1 MSGKMSSLFWALIGG
16 LIGSIIEGLG
26 GTPKVWI
33 SIGFGIAASIIGGCI
48 RISKKLWPSR
58 ANWLFTTNGSAF
70 PEKVFQNNRVNWRK
84 DYPSEETFFMLD
96 MLKERV
102 ISGVQFEHGNS
113 NNVPDE
119 WQMSFYS
126 RYKGYV
132 MPNINGKPFIKGQ
145 GVILVSELEK
155 PVKARYI
162 RVEVKKPTFE
172 ADRLLPWDIED
183 IRIRENRIGKLWR
196 KVIDN

>member
-1 MSGKMSSLFWALIGG
+1 MQPD
-16 LIGSIIEGLG
+16 ERD
-26 GTPKVWI
+26 
-33 SIGFGIAASIIGGCI
+33 AAY
-48 RISKKLWPSR
+48 LW
-58 ANWLFTTNGSAF
+58 
-70 PEKVFQNNRVNWRK
+70 
-84 DYPSEETFFMLD
+84 DMLD
-96 MLKERV
+96 AARTIREFT
-102 ISGVQFEHGNS
+102 SGVQFEHGNS